1 MTVPEETVLAAA
13 FSSGFV
19 AVILLGCGA
28 VAWRHRST
36 LRRYASVVWTCVQ
49 GRRHVSFDDE
59 DLEQQID
66 IQ

>member
-28 VAWRHRST
+28 VAWRHWDT
-36 LRRYASVVWTCVQ
+36 LRRYSSTLWTCVR
-49 GRRHVSFDDE
+49 GRQRVSFDAE
-59 DLEQQID
+59 DLEEQIE
-66 IQ
+66 